1 MNQDVTISKALN
13 SISTQLGGLTPRQIN
28 IIGEHLHLVYAS
40 GIEDAYKVINRPN
53 KRAIVSIDSKGNER
67 VFPSISE
74 AVRILKVDRACIYKY
89 IKGKRNHVKGY
100 KFRYD
105 KDIR

>member
-1 MNQDVTISKALN
+1 MNQDVTISKALE
-13 SISTQLGGLTPRQIN
+13 SIGKQLGGLTPRQIS
-28 IIGEHLHLVYAS
+28 IIGEHLHLVYTS
-40 GIEDAYKVINRPN
+40 GVEDAYKIINRPN
-53 KRAIVSIDSKGNER
+53 KRAIISTDSKGNER
-67 VFPSISE
+67 PFPSISE
-74 AVRILKVDRACIYKY
+74 AVRILRVDRACIYKN